1 MLLEILQNQGTDCS
15 YRDCDALSP
24 AEAGHDVQAADGDL
38 PEAAAGHQPPVHRVS
53 RQANRLR
60 DWKTQQ
66 AVLNGFLWAPIL
78 SERCAMICQDA
89 GALAV

>member
-38 PEAAAGHQPPVHRVS
+38 QEAAAGHQPPVHRVRQPAERQSALS
-53 RQANRLR
+53 RL
-60 DWKTQQ
+60 KTQQ
-66 AVLNGFLWAPIL
+66 AVLNGFL
-78 SERCAMICQDA
+78 
-89 GALAV
+89 